1 MPACLPLRKASRLTR
16 PGHWLRLAPMAA
28 LALGFCWAPAVHAKG
43 GKPTICCRTSGG
55 TRGTCLNVWTHLVPP
70 SNRFNP
76 GSSRTLA
83 VLQGPS
89 SEPTAMTVQLLS
101 PAGELVAGQT
111 LPAQRVGITLITLP
125 QAVRA
130 PLNQAL
136 TWESFPSC
144 QPNKPPT
151 RTSLVT
157 DSNPEQSASQKLVGD
172 LGQLCGGTVDT
183 KPLLAAFNLE
193 DYGAKLPE
201 KLPVWCERVKGG
213 ALGGR

>member
-1 MPACLPLRKASRLTR
+1 MPTCLPLRKASRLTR
-16 PGHWLRLAPMAA
+16 PGRWLRLAPMAA
-28 LALGFCWAPAVHAKG
+28 LALGFCCAPAVQAEG

-83 VLQGPS
+83 LLQGPS

-111 LPAQRVGITLITLP
+111 LRAQRVGITLITLP
-125 QAVRA
+125 QAVVA

-136 TWESFPSC
+136 IWESFPSC

-151 RTSLVT
+151 RTSLVA
-157 DSNPEQSASQKLVGD
+157 DSNQEQSASQKLVAD

-183 KPLLAAFNLE
+183 KPLLAALNLE
-193 DYGAKLPE
+193 DYGAKLPV
-201 KLPVWCERVKGG
+201 KLPVGCEKLTGNLLENR
-213 ALGGR
+213 